1 MVIRFKHILFFI
13 FWGILGSLRAQDVSI
28 TITPIPPFSPM
39 LKFYTELS
47 PNRLQ
52 ITIRNNTNQTQD
64 LKFSARLSANNGVN
78 IYSNPNYVPP
88 VPFTLNPLETHLM
101 TEDEMAQ
108 ILSKSSLQV
117 SGFDILQIMNSGGL
131 PEGTYSICM
140 TAYDYNS
147 PGQTSPKSD
156 PSGTCSPPIVIQ
168 YIDPP
173 MISSVNG
180 YGGCGNQIPNAFLS
194 NTLTINW
201 LPPAML
207 MQQGLMIAPKYKLFI
222 HEVTTNRRADDQIFS
237 DPNPFLEKEITPNFA
252 TSTIINVAAEGFRPG
267 VQYIFRLQISDEN
280 ENVIFRNNG
289 YSASCTF
296 VLLDNQNNAGG
307 NSGNPDNT
315 GFSSRILYPVSGD
328 TIPFQNYPIM
338 ASIGSAN
345 SNVERIKVLGTCN
358 EPKINWQYISDTVFY
373 QSPRAFLA
381 TNEYRVMYKTFN
393 RWAWYRGEQ
402 FEPKATSFIKIR
414 SQANEQVVV
423 ASSNMVFGMGRPGLV
438 KKTQLDSTQKKFKID
453 YIPMRRPAKILP
465 DSMAS
470 ISRISGFDESDKLM
484 IREKLFIEIDK
495 DNQFLQPIKVAWV
508 DMNYD
513 YFIQNPNMDQ
523 IINDLFTTKSIEI
536 NIPNNEHYFARIG
549 YLSDP
554 TDTNSAAYIHSP
566 EFHLNE
572 PADGCLFTHYDGMR
586 IGARV
591 CIGLFTMKI
600 KQLHNATEPYSGVG
614 AIKVP
619 FLDHSILV
627 DFNDLVVSSSGYVLF
642 GTAQARQ
649 GDHTRN
655 LVPQNLNV
663 AAARTMLQNDSNRD
677 KIFRS
682 SRQNT
687 DDTGGSTL
695 PYLVTSWQ
703 HLATF
708 YIWKLVFHTNRVE
721 MFAGISLQL
730 SGTQSGALDFVSF
743 DNALVP
749 SCSNMGIMRFE
760 LVSQNKLDLP
770 GLGHIQVK
778 RDLNNRNP
786 YIRFDC
792 NTGIRDGMIYADF
805 VADPRTM
812 KLATPGPTGDT
823 IIAPIEFAVD
833 RTKNMVFEAR
843 LPNFIVADLDQFVF
857 QSCSLVVDQSTTINL
872 SSMTTGPGAMPV
884 TWTGRQARDLWVA
897 LPPWFLGGGTRRVGF
912 SPPNDDRIY
921 VNVSTLDL
929 DGEAPSFEI
938 LKTNLTSI
946 RDGGKWGTFGFAID
960 TFKLSMNRGVLSGS
974 YLAGRLK
981 TPISNDTTK
990 TKYKLSISQSV
1001 SLTRF
1006 AGSVNLGSGLKFEP
1020 LYGASMSISPT
1031 SSMSL
1036 ELINGNIDVA
1046 LNLNGSMS
1054 VESEKSGNNPPKI
1067 SLGIN
1072 FQDMNIKNSSNH
1084 SFSIGSVQFTQAA
1097 AFGYGFQQLRDG
1109 DGRGFELVTRNVS
1122 NPSGGNSEMEYLLKL
1137 SGSLSFPGFDFGK
1150 VGGTAL
1156 VGFKQTAS
1164 GDFIP
1169 IDPELSGFNL
1179 DANLG
1184 PVKLSGSIN
1193 SYENDPNWG
1202 TGFNGQVDCQF
1213 ALCSGKIGVKTNLR
1227 MGNIPLGTNK
1237 RNYWYA
1243 SGEVT
1248 LPVPIQIVPSIAQV
1262 NSFIL
1267 GLGSNIL
1274 YENQQYKVNKS
1285 NEENKLFRGGLE
1297 LTSVTPGQF
1306 KAKGILSANLSSG
1319 WGINSLGFD
1328 ADLALLGSGYHG
1340 SASSDYEFSAKG
1352 NFTIDV
1358 SNAKIHA
1365 RATAYINAYGLIV
1378 GAAKKNSNEI
1388 GEMDLLFASNDW
1400 HIHIGKPSLPL
1411 SVKVLGVNFA
1421 SYFMLG
1427 NGMEP
1432 PVYSNKLLNALN
1444 GRLPMQPVN
1453 VGSMGMGIAHG
1464 ANFDVS
1470 TGDKKFLMFYGS
1482 FAMGAGYNVALIR
1495 YDRGCNN
1502 STNIGLNGWY
1512 ATGDVYAYLDGKV
1525 GMYVDVFCYEGNL
1538 TLAELKCGA
1547 ILMAG
1552 TPNPTW
1558 VAGKVAG
1565 RYNVLGGL
1573 VKGKFNFEFAVGD
1586 VCTPPPPIM
1595 ETPIANIQLI
1605 EDIGPAHNSANM
1617 SLSTKP
1623 YWAHRFKNNFIMSVE
1638 VPEPGKSTTKLRT
1651 FRVKRSIS
1659 FGKLNANNVLIP
1671 LQYAV
1676 NETSDDDFTQ
1686 GTISLNQGYL
1696 DANTKYRL
1704 KVTAWFEEK
1713 INNNWVNAVKS
1724 NGSRVLEEKTIE
1736 FSTVKIA
1743 VVEPYMVRNQFPQ
1756 KNRMF
1761 VYGIDV
1767 SAGFWFQN
1775 RIGGLFSPKTKA
1787 MKNSVYNAVL
1797 ELPQE
1802 MNVKYLMRFTD
1813 LNSGEVAY
1821 TPLNTPSGSDNVT
1834 FNTRRLRT
1842 GKLFK
1847 VDILRVLQNNDFY
1860 TSYSTPSGSLRF
1872 FSNNSVNTQL
1882 QNSLTIPQNIVG
1894 NAFYDNIVSIN
1905 GDSNSMEIA
1914 RFRKQSSNQQGNAN
1928 SFDQI
1933 FQGLTN
1939 SFEDEMYT
1947 TYFGT
1952 SRFSSFEDKCRA
1964 AFVDN
1969 QSHFNLVTSAGFFT
1983 TGLISEP
1990 FDMFDVGWDHNNS
2003 PENFRP
2009 FKILPTLQN
2018 QFFLQTRDFYL
2029 KVNEMIKANKIP
2041 YAEIS
2046 SMEFYNETTQLFD
2059 TLKPSMFMEEIVPV
2073 NDYVVANGQGDNV
2086 PSWLQEQTKN
2096 SFAFMINPN
2105 KKKFVSIIEQVNKIK
2120 NIVTRVLANEYSGE
2134 GPSSLMGIER
2144 LNTTNTGQVYRNGN
2158 ISNIKYPYWPENL
2171 ERFRNQLANIS
2182 LITPT
2187 TQFQAGGE
2195 NWRLWIHRSEKIQN
2209 QLFPS
2214 LNIRPNIHPP
2224 NSQNEPFYIYEAFTL
2239 PIR

>member
-1 MVIRFKHILFFI
+1 MAIRFKQFLFFLLL
-13 FWGILGSLRAQDVSI
+13 GISGSLKSQDVSI

-39 LKFYTELS
+39 LKFYTELT

-52 ITIRNNTNQTQD
+52 ITIRNNTNQLLD
-64 LKFSARLSANNGVN
+64 LKFSARITSNNGID

-88 VPFTLNPLETHLM
+88 IPFTLNPLETHLM
-101 TEDEMAQ
+101 TEDEMSK
-108 ILSKSSLQV
+108 ILDKSSVQV
-117 SGFDILQIMNSGGL
+117 SGFDILQIINSGGL
-131 PEGTYSICM
+131 PEGTYRICM

-147 PGQTSPKSD
+147 SGQTSPKSD
-156 PSGTCSPPIVIQ
+156 PAGSCSSPVVIQ

-173 MISSVNG
+173 MISSING
-180 YGGCGNQIPNAFLS
+180 YGGCGNQIPNAFLT

-201 LPPAML
+201 LPPGML
-207 MQQGLMIAPKYKLFI
+207 MQQGLMVAPKYKLFI
-222 HEVTTNRRADDQIFS
+222 HEVATNRRADDQIFS

-252 TSTIINVAAEGFRPG
+252 TSTVLNVASEGFRPG
-267 VQYIFRLQISDEN
+267 VQYIFRLQITDEN

-296 VLLDNQNNAGG
+296 ILLDNQHNAGG
-307 NSGNPDNT
+307 NSGNPENT
-315 GFSSRILYPVSGD
+315 SFSSRILYPVAED

-358 EPKINWQYISDTVFY
+358 EPNVNWQYISDTVFY
-373 QSPRAFLA
+373 QSPRPFLA
-381 TNEYRVMYKTFN
+381 TNEYRVMFKTFN

-402 FEPKATSFIKIR
+402 FESKATSFVRLR
-414 SQANEQVVV
+414 SQASEQVVV
-423 ASSNMVFGMGRPGLV
+423 ASSNMVFGMGRPGLI
-438 KKTQLDSTQKKFKID
+438 KKTQLDSTQKKFRID
-453 YIPMRRPAKILP
+453 YIPMRRPSKILP
-465 DSMAS
+465 DSMAA

-495 DNQFLQPIKVAWV
+495 DNQFLQPKRVAWV
-508 DMNYD
+508 DMNFD
-513 YFIQNPNMDQ
+513 YFIQNPNMNQ
-523 IINDLFTTKSIEI
+523 IIEDLFTAKSIDI

-554 TDTNSAAYIHSP
+554 TDTNSAPYIYSP

-586 IGARV
+586 VGARV

-600 KQLHNATEPYSGVG
+600 KQLSTNTEPYNGVG

-627 DFNDLVVSSSGYVLF
+627 DFKDLVVSSSGYVLF

-649 GDHTRN
+649 GDHTRS
-655 LVPQNLNV
+655 LVPQNLTA

-687 DDTGGSTL
+687 DDTAGSTL

-703 HLATF
+703 HLSSF

-730 SGTQSGALDFVSF
+730 TGTQSGALDFVSF
-743 DNALVP
+743 DNALMP
-749 SCSNMGIMRFE
+749 SCSNMGLMRFE
-760 LVSQNKLDLP
+760 LVSQNKLVLP

-792 NTGIRDGMIYADF
+792 NSGISDGMIYADL
-805 VADPRTM
+805 VPDPRMM
-812 KLATPGPTGDT
+812 KLATPGPNGDT
-823 IIAPIEFAVD
+823 IITPIEFAVD
-833 RTKNMVFEAR
+833 RNRNMVFEAS
-843 LPNFIVADLDQFVF
+843 LPNFIVADLDDFVF

-872 SSMTTGPGAMPV
+872 SRMTNGPNARPV
-884 TWTGRQARDLWVA
+884 TWTGRQANDLRVA
-897 LPPWFLGGGTRRVGF
+897 LPIWFGGGGTRRVGF
-912 SPPNDDRIY
+912 SPPNDNRII
-921 VNVSTLDL
+921 VNISTLDL
-929 DGEAPSFEI
+929 DGDAPSFEI
-938 LKTNLTSI
+938 LKTNLKSI
-946 RDGGKWGTFGFAID
+946 SDGRKWGTFDFAID

-974 YLAGRLK
+974 YLSGRLK
-981 TPISNDTTK
+981 TPISNDTLK
-990 TKYKLSISQSV
+990 TKYKLSISQSGNQ
-1001 SLTRF
+1001 TRI
-1006 AGSVNLGSGLKFEP
+1006 AGSVNLGNGLKFDP

-1031 SSMSL
+1031 SSMRL
-1036 ELINGNIDVA
+1036 ELVNGNIDVS

-1054 VESEKSGNNPPKI
+1054 IEAGKTANNPPKI
-1067 SLGIN
+1067 ALGIN
-1072 FQDMNIKNSSNH
+1072 FQDMSIKNSTNNAFAIGTIQ
-1084 SFSIGSVQFTQAA
+1084 FSQAS
-1097 AFGYGFQQLRDG
+1097 AFGYGFNQMSDRDG
-1109 DGRGFELVTRNVS
+1109 SGFELVTRNIPS
-1122 NPSGGNSEMEYLLKL
+1122 GSGGNSETEYLLKMT
-1137 SGSLSFPGFDFGK
+1137 GSLGFPGFDFGK

-1156 VGFKQTAS
+1156 VGFKQTTT
-1164 GDFIP
+1164 GDFTSIP
-1169 IDPELSGFNL
+1169 PELSGFNV
-1179 DANLG
+1179 DANIG
-1184 PVKLSGSIN
+1184 PVKFSGSII
-1193 SYENDPNWG
+1193 SYENDSNWG

-1213 ALCSGKIGVKTNLR
+1213 ALCSGKIGIKTNLR
-1227 MGNIPLGTNK
+1227 LGNIPLGANK

-1243 SGEVT
+1243 SGELT

-1262 NSFIL
+1262 NGLMI

-1274 YENQQYKVNKS
+1274 FENQQYKVNKS
-1285 NEENKLFRGGLE
+1285 REENRLFRGGLE

-1306 KAKGILSANLSSG
+1306 KAKGILSANMSAG

-1340 SASSDYEFSAKG
+1340 SASSDYEFSARG
-1352 NFTIDV
+1352 NFTIDITN
-1358 SNAKIHA
+1358 SRIHA

-1388 GEMDLLFASNDW
+1388 GELDLLFASNDW
-1400 HIHIGKPSLPL
+1400 HIHIGKPSQPL

-1432 PVYSNKLLNALN
+1432 PVYSNKLLQALN
-1444 GRLPMQPVN
+1444 GQLPMQPVN

-1482 FAMGAGYNVALIR
+1482 FAMGAGYNIALIH

-1502 STNIGLNGWY
+1502 SNNIGLNGWY
-1512 ATGDVYAYLDGKV
+1512 ATGDVYAYLDGKI

-1538 TLAELKCGA
+1538 TLAELRCGA

-1558 VAGKVAG
+1558 ISGKVAG
-1565 RYNVLGGL
+1565 KYSVLGGL
-1573 VKGKFNFEFAVGD
+1573 VKGKFNFEFTVGD

-1595 ETPIANIQLI
+1595 ESPIANVQLI
-1605 EDIGPAHNSANM
+1605 EDIGPAHNSTNM

-1623 YWAHRFKNNFIMSVE
+1623 YWAHRFKNNYVMTVE
-1638 VPEPGKSTTKLRT
+1638 VPEPGKSTTKIRT

-1659 FGKLNANNVLIP
+1659 FGKLNSNNVLVP
-1671 LQYAV
+1671 TQYSI
-1676 NETSDDDFTQ
+1676 NENSDDDFTQ
-1686 GTISLNQGYL
+1686 GSISLNQGYL

-1713 INNNWVNAVKS
+1713 INNLWVNAVKT
-1724 NGSRVLEEKTIE
+1724 NGNRVIEEKTIE
-1736 FSTVKIA
+1736 FTTVKIA
-1743 VVEPYMVRNQFPQ
+1743 VVEPYMLRNQFPQ
-1756 KNRMF
+1756 NNRMF
-1761 VYGIDV
+1761 VYGTDI

-1775 RIGGLFSPKTKA
+1775 RIGGLFSPRAKA

-1797 ELPQE
+1797 EFPQD
-1802 MNVKYLMRFTD
+1802 MNVKYLMKFTD

-1821 TPLNTPSGSDNVT
+1821 TPLNTPAGTDNVT
-1834 FNTRRLRT
+1834 FNTRRLST

-1847 VDILRVLQNNDFY
+1847 VNILRVLQNNDFY
-1860 TSYSTPSGSLRF
+1860 SAFSTPNGSLRF
-1872 FSNNSVNTQL
+1872 FSSNTVNTQL
-1882 QNSLTIPQNIVG
+1882 QNSLTIPQNIAG
-1894 NAFYDNIVSIN
+1894 NSYNESILSMN
-1905 GDSNSMEIA
+1905 GDSNSIEIS
-1914 RFRKQSSNQQGNAN
+1914 RYRKSNQSQQNNGNGIE
-1928 SFDQI
+1928 QLI
-1933 FQGLTN
+1933 QGLTN

-1952 SRFSSFEDKCRA
+1952 SKFTSFEDKCRA
-1964 AFVDN
+1964 AFVNN

-1983 TGLISEP
+1983 AGLTTEP
-1990 FDMFDVGWDHNNS
+1990 FDMYDVGLDQSNV
-2003 PENFRP
+2003 PQNFRA
-2009 FKILPTLQN
+2009 FKIIPTSQN
-2018 QFFLQTRDFYL
+2018 QFFMQTRDFYL
-2029 KVNEMIKANKIP
+2029 KVNELIKLNKIP

-2046 SMEFYNETTQLFD
+2046 NLDFYNENTQLFD
-2059 TLKPSMFMEEIVPV
+2059 TLKSSMFIEEIVPF
-2073 NDYVVANGQGDNV
+2073 NDYSIANGTGDNV
-2086 PSWLQEQTKN
+2086 PSWLQEQSKN
-2096 SFAFMINPN
+2096 SFAFIINPN

-2120 NIVTRVLANEYSGE
+2120 NVVTRVLANEYSSE

-2171 ERFRNQLANIS
+2171 DRYRTQLSNIS
-2182 LITPT
+2182 LISPT

-2195 NWRLWIHRSEKIQN
+2195 NWMLWIHRSEKIQN
-2209 QLFPS
+2209 QIFPT

-2224 NSQNEPFYIYEAFTL
+2224 NIQNEPFYIYEAFTL